1 MHFGLPAQVSK
12 KLICGQK
19 KLCWLLQKKKKF
31 VDFCKNSVD
40 LLWRGWHL
48 SPFSGLQV
56 ILNIFSKVKLKMVFQ
71 NGYENMKSSWYFFKY
86 VHATI
91 HRQWYFF
98 FSCVITWLIFLLM
111 CDNALWH
118 CLHYLDGRSAELA
131 VWMWYNYGDK
141 ISSSPI
147 IWIHLCICCDTNRET
162 SYHQHPHFAFD
173 VIQIER
179 QV

>member
-1 MHFGLPAQVSK
+1 MHFGLLAQVSK

-19 KLCWLLQKKKKF
+19 KLCWLLQKKE
-31 VDFCKNSVD
+31 VCW
-40 LLWRGWHL
+40 LLQKL
-48 SPFSGLQV
+48 SWLALMRMVPFALLGLQ
-56 ILNIFSKVKLKMVFQ
+56 IFLNVFSEAKLKM
-71 NGYENMKSSWYFFKY
+71 GYENMKTSWYFFKY

-91 HRQWYFF
+91 HRRWYFF
-98 FSCVITWLIFLLM
+98 ISCVIIWLIFLLM
-111 CDNALWH
+111 CDNVLWH

-147 IWIHLCICCDTNRET
+147 IWIHLCICCDTNQET
-162 SYHQHPHFAFD
+162 SYHQHYPHFVFD
-173 VIQIER
+173 VIQIQR

>member
-1 MHFGLPAQVSK
+1 MHFGLPAQFSK

-19 KLCWLLQKKKKF
+19 KLCWLLQKKRSLWAFAKTQLTCF
-31 VDFCKNSVD
+31 EEDGTFRPFQDCKY
-40 LLWRGWHL
+40 
-48 SPFSGLQV
+48 FSIFLAK
-56 ILNIFSKVKLKMVFQ
+56 LNMVFQ
-71 NGYENMKSSWYFFKY
+71 NGYENMKTGWYFLKY

-111 CDNALWH
+111 CDNVLWH

-162 SYHQHPHFAFD
+162 SYHHHPHFAFD
-173 VIQIER
+173 VIQIQR